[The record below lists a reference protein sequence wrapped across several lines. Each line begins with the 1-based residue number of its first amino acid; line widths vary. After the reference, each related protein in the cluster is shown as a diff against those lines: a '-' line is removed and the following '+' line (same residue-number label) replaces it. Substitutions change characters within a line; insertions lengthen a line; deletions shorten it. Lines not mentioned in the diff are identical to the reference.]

1 MCNPRLALASD
12 RRRVS
17 LEREYEAE
25 LAGQPTAGP
34 GDGGRR
40 EGPQLTF
47 PPPPAPAAPPPDF
60 WEAEARP
67 PALSRRGAP
76 HAAHLAEAELE
87 AQLTRLVLS
96 LMVSPPG
103 GDDAPAWRV
112 GQGGQKVPNNPPP
125 AGLQTAAQRRGSHKG
140 QPGPPPRQAA
150 QPPGVGRR
158 VAS

>member
-1 MCNPRLALASD
+1 MA
-12 RRRVS
+12 
-17 LEREYEAE
+17 LEREYEVE
-25 LAGQPTAGP
+25 LAEQPTAGP

-47 PPPPAPAAPPPDF
+47 PPPPASAAPPPDF

-112 GQGGQKVPNNPPP
+112 GQGAQKVPNTPPP
-125 AGLQTAAQRRGSHKG
+125 GLQSTAAQRRGSHKG

-150 QPPGVGRR
+150 QPTGVGRR